1 MNHTPNVSPPPERI
15 SARIHEGAL
24 SRVTRMYA
32 AGLADVFTEALQNSR
47 RAGATRVRVDID
59 ASEDTPGAFTVTVTD
74 DGAGVADPAVLLSF
88 GENGWSEDL
97 ARREDA
103 AGMGFLSLA
112 RRGCTVVS
120 RPRSDGGETAP
131 AWRVD
136 LTPAHFLGEEE
147 ADILPDADA
156 HRPHGTAVRF
166 RTEEAREAFRRTLE
180 NAVRHYPLPVTLDDE
195 AVPRRAFLD
204 GAAHTESWR
213 GLTFGVFT
221 GRSRYRDE
229 PDLNFHGLIVPVRLP
244 TVHPVDGPAWSIRA
258 EVENC
263 PELVLPARKEAVE
276 TPFLEEMREAARV
289 AVYRAMAKTDL
300 APAIAFQDWRRAW
313 AAGVELPVPAPVLR
327 PWRPPIADIDNWL
340 AGPSPEP
347 LPEDALLMDLSLE
360 PPEAQA
366 LWRAAERGGMAPRLF
381 EADRRFEG
389 YAWYDALP
397 RVRDVRTEVA
407 YDGEVRSLADYQTPP
422 DHSGPPVEPL
432 PRPEAIRMSLGVE
445 FPDGTGETLAL
456 DADIAFAGEAWVWLS
471 DVRPLVTADS
481 AIEPA
486 KLADVLR
493 EAFFS
498 PSDESEADSWETQ
511 RARFEE
517 EATHLA
523 IGLLC
528 SEEEALRRSIAE
540 AVRRERNRWSGR
552 ALPATSH
559 WGELTCF
566 TALQEERDGTGP
578 HHWNRFGEAVFSTP
592 RLAFGRVGRVPQ
604 EADAGEGIG
613 LSGLAAAVPGCDGGM
628 RECALLGPR
637 DWRTRP

>member
-15 SARIHEGAL
+15 RARIHEGAL

-47 RAGATRVRVDID
+47 RAGATRVRIDID

-74 DGAGVADPAVLLSF
+74 DGAGIADPAVLLSF

-147 ADILPDADA
+147 AEVLPDADA
-156 HRPHGTAVRF
+156 PKPHGTAVRF
-166 RTEEAREAFRRTLE
+166 RTEEAREVIRRTLE
-180 NAVRHYPLPVTLDDE
+180 NVARHYPLTVALNGE
-195 AVPRRAFLD
+195 VLPRRNFLEN
-204 GAAHTESWR
+204 AVHTESWR
-213 GLTFGVFT
+213 GLTFGVST

-229 PDLNFHGLIVPVRLP
+229 PDLNFHGLIVPVLLP
-244 TVHPVDGPAWSIRA
+244 TVHPVDGPAWSVRA

-263 PELVLPARKEAVE
+263 PGLELVLPARKEAVE
-276 TPFLEEMREAARV
+276 TPFLEEMREAART
-289 AVYRAMAKTDL
+289 AVYQAMAKADTEPVL
-300 APAIAFQDWRRAW
+300 AFQDWKRVR
-313 AAGVELPVPAPVLR
+313 AAGVDLPVPAPALH
-327 PWRPPIADIDNWL
+327 PWRPPVADIDNWL
-340 AGPSPEP
+340 AGPAREP
-347 LPEDALLMDLSLE
+347 LSADALLMDLSLE

-397 RVRDVRTEVA
+397 RITGVETRIVGN
-407 YDGEVRSLADYQTPP
+407 GETRPLADYRTPP

-432 PRPEAIRMSLGVE
+432 PRPYAIRMSLGVE
-445 FPDGTGETLAL
+445 FPDGTSKTLAL
-456 DADIAFAGEAWVWLS
+456 DADLAFAGEAWAWLS
-471 DVRPLVTADS
+471 DVRPLVTAES

-486 KLADVLR
+486 ELADVLR

-498 PSDESEADSWETQ
+498 PSDESDADSWETQ

-528 SEEEALRRSIAE
+528 SEEEALRRTIAE
-540 AVRRERNRWSGR
+540 AVRRELSW
-552 ALPATSH
+552 LMP
-559 WGELTCF
+559 
-566 TALQEERDGTGP
+566 RDGEVTITV
-578 HHWNRFGEAVFSTP
+578 RRGEVY
-592 RLAFGRVGRVPQ
+592 VGF
-604 EADAGEGIG
+604 
-613 LSGLAAAVPGCDGGM
+613 AAAEAS
-628 RECALLGPR
+628 R
-637 DWRTRP
+637 

>member
-15 SARIHEGAL
+15 RARIHEGAL

-47 RAGATRVRVDID
+47 RAGATRVRVTI
-59 ASEDTPGAFTVTVTD
+59 EDTEGALSVTVTD
-74 DGAGVADPAVLLSF
+74 DGAGIADPAVLLSF

-147 ADILPDADA
+147 ADILPDEGAP
-156 HRPHGTAVRF
+156 RPHGTAVRF
-166 RTEEAREAFRRTLE
+166 RTEEAREAVRRTLE
-180 NAVRHYPLPVTLDDE
+180 NAVRHYPLTVALDGETL
-195 AVPRRAFLD
+195 PRRAFLD

-244 TVHPVDGPAWSIRA
+244 TVHPVDGPAWSVRA
-258 EVENC
+258 EVGNC
-263 PELVLPARKEAVE
+263 PELELVLPARKEAVE
-276 TPFLEEMREAARV
+276 TPFLDEMREAARV
-289 AVYRAMAKTDL
+289 AVYRAMAKTDPAPVL
-300 APAIAFQDWRRAW
+300 AFGEWRRAR
-313 AAGVELPVPAPVLR
+313 AAGVELPVPAPALH

-340 AGPSPEP
+340 AGPAREP
-347 LPEDALLMDLSLE
+347 LSADALVMDVDLE

-366 LWRAAERGGMAPRLF
+366 LWRAAERGAMAGRLF

-397 RVRDVRTEVA
+397 RIADRRTDVVVG
-407 YDGEVRSLADYQTPP
+407 GEARPLADFQTPP
-422 DHSGPPVEPL
+422 DRSGPPVEPL
-432 PRPEAIRMSLGVE
+432 LRPDAIRMSLGVE

-456 DADIAFAGEAWVWLS
+456 EADLAFAGEAWAWLA
-471 DVRPLVTADS
+471 DVRPLVTAESD
-481 AIEPA
+481 IEPA
-486 KLADVLR
+486 ELADVLR
-493 EAFFS
+493 DAFFS
-498 PSDESEADSWETQ
+498 PSDESDADSWETQ

-528 SEEEALRRSIAE
+528 SEEEALRRTIAE
-540 AVRRERNRWSGR
+540 AVRRELSWLMPQDSEVTITVRR
-552 ALPATSH
+552 
-559 WGELTCF
+559 GEVYVGF
-566 TALQEERDGTGP
+566 AA
-578 HHWNRFGEAVFSTP
+578 GEAS
-592 RLAFGRVGRVPQ
+592 R
-604 EADAGEGIG
+604 
-613 LSGLAAAVPGCDGGM
+613 
-628 RECALLGPR
+628 
-637 DWRTRP
+637 

>member
-15 SARIHEGAL
+15 RARIHEGAL

-47 RAGATRVRVDID
+47 RAGATRVRVTI
-59 ASEDTPGAFTVTVTD
+59 EDTEGALSVTVTD
-74 DGAGVADPAVLLSF
+74 DGAGIADPAVLLSF

-147 ADILPDADA
+147 ADILPDEGAP
-156 HRPHGTAVRF
+156 RPHGTAVRF
-166 RTEEAREAFRRTLE
+166 RTEEAREAVRRTLE
-180 NAVRHYPLPVTLDDE
+180 NAVRHYPLPVALDGETL
-195 AVPRRAFLD
+195 PRRAFLD

-244 TVHPVDGPAWSIRA
+244 TVHPVDGPAWSVRA
-258 EVENC
+258 EVGNC
-263 PELVLPARKEAVE
+263 PELELVLPARKEAVE
-276 TPFLEEMREAARV
+276 TPFLDEMREAARV
-289 AVYRAMAKTDL
+289 AVYRAMAKTDPAPVL
-300 APAIAFQDWRRAW
+300 AFGEWRRAR
-313 AAGVELPVPAPVLR
+313 AAGVELPVPAPALH

-340 AGPSPEP
+340 AGPAREP
-347 LPEDALLMDLSLE
+347 LSADALVMDLSLE

-366 LWRAAERGGMAPRLF
+366 LWRAAERGGMAGRLF

-397 RVRDVRTEVA
+397 RITGVETRIVGN
-407 YDGEVRSLADYQTPP
+407 GETRPLEDYRTPP
-422 DHSGPPVEPL
+422 DRSGPSNEPL
-432 PRPEAIRMSLGVE
+432 PRPDAIRMSLGVE

-456 DADIAFAGEAWVWLS
+456 EADLAFAGEAWAWLA
-471 DVRPLVTADS
+471 DVRPLVTAESD
-481 AIEPA
+481 IEPA
-486 KLADVLR
+486 ELADVLR
-493 EAFFS
+493 DAFFS
-498 PSDESEADSWETQ
+498 PSDESDADSWETQ

-528 SEEEALRRSIAE
+528 SEEEALRRTIAE
-540 AVRRERNRWSGR
+540 AVRRELSWLMPQDSEVTITVRR
-552 ALPATSH
+552 
-559 WGELTCF
+559 GEVYVGF
-566 TALQEERDGTGP
+566 AA
-578 HHWNRFGEAVFSTP
+578 GEAS
-592 RLAFGRVGRVPQ
+592 R
-604 EADAGEGIG
+604 
-613 LSGLAAAVPGCDGGM
+613 
-628 RECALLGPR
+628 
-637 DWRTRP
+637 

>member
-1 MNHTPNVSPPPERI
+1 MNHSPDVSPPPDRI

-32 AGLADVFTEALQNSR
+32 ASLADVFTEALQNSR
-47 RAGATRVRVDID
+47 RAGATRVRVRIEE
-59 ASEDTPGAFTVTVTD
+59 ASGAQAVTLSD
-74 DGAGVADPAVLLSF
+74 DGTGIADPAVLLSF
-88 GENGWSEDL
+88 GENGWSEEL
-97 ARREDA
+97 VQREDA

-112 RRGCTVVS
+112 RRGCTVAS
-120 RPRSDGGETAP
+120 RTRSAAG
-131 AWRVD
+131 WRVE
-136 LTPAHFLGEEE
+136 LTPAHFLGEAE
-147 ADILPDADA
+147 ADVLPDDDA
-156 HRPHGTAVRF
+156 PRPHGTAVRF
-166 RTEEAREAFRRTLE
+166 RTEEAREAVRRTLE
-180 NAVRHYPLPVTLDDE
+180 NAARHYPLPVTLDDE

-244 TVHPVDGPAWSIRA
+244 TVHPVDGPAWSVRA

-263 PELVLPARKEAVE
+263 PELELVLPARKEAVE
-276 TPFLEEMREAARV
+276 TLFLDEMREAARV
-289 AVYRAMAKTDL
+289 AIYRAMAKTDP
-300 APAIAFQDWRRAW
+300 APVVAFQDWIRAR
-313 AAGVELPVPAPVLR
+313 AAGVELPVPAPALH

-340 AGPSPEP
+340 TGPSPEP

-366 LWRAAERGGMAPRLF
+366 LWRAAERGGMAGRLF

-397 RVRDVRTEVA
+397 RITGVETRIVGN
-407 YDGEVRSLADYQTPP
+407 GETRPLEDYRTPP
-422 DHSGPPVEPL
+422 DRSGPSNEPL
-432 PRPEAIRMSLGVE
+432 PRPDAIRMSLGVE

-471 DVRPLVTADS
+471 DVRPLVTAGS

-486 KLADVLR
+486 ELADVLR

-498 PSDESEADSWETQ
+498 PSDEADADSWETQ
-511 RARFEE
+511 RTRFEE

-528 SEEEALRRSIAE
+528 SEEEALRRTIAE
-540 AVRRERNRWSGR
+540 AVRRELSW
-552 ALPATSH
+552 LMP
-559 WGELTCF
+559 
-566 TALQEERDGTGP
+566 RDGEVTITVRGGVVGVA
-578 HHWNRFGEAVFSTP
+578 FAGGEDV
-592 RLAFGRVGRVPQ
+592 R
-604 EADAGEGIG
+604 
-613 LSGLAAAVPGCDGGM
+613 
-628 RECALLGPR
+628 
-637 DWRTRP
+637 

>member
-1 MNHTPNVSPPPERI
+1 MNHSPKVSPLPERI
-15 SARIHEGAL
+15 RARIHEGAL

-47 RAGATRVRVDID
+47 RAGATRVRVTID

-74 DGAGVADPAVLLSF
+74 DGAGIADPAVLLSF

-112 RRGCTVVS
+112 RRGCTVAS
-120 RPRSDGGETAP
+120 RTRSGPG
-131 AWRVD
+131 WRVD

-147 ADILPDADA
+147 AEVLPDADA
-156 HRPHGTAVRF
+156 PKPHGTAVRF
-166 RTEEAREAFRRTLE
+166 RTEEAREVIRRTLE
-180 NAVRHYPLPVTLDDE
+180 NAARHYPLTVALNGE
-195 AVPRRAFLD
+195 VLPRRNFLEN
-204 GAAHTESWR
+204 AVHTESWR
-213 GLTFGVFT
+213 GLTFGVST

-244 TVHPVDGPAWSIRA
+244 TVHPVDGPAWSVRA

-263 PELVLPARKEAVE
+263 PELELVLPARKEAVE
-276 TPFLEEMREAARV
+276 TPFLDEMREAART
-289 AVYRAMAKTDL
+289 AVYRAMAKTDP
-300 APAIAFQDWRRAW
+300 APVAAFEEWKRAR
-313 AAGVELPVPAPVLR
+313 AAGVELPVPAPALR
-327 PWRPPIADIDNWL
+327 PWRPPIADINNWL

-389 YAWYDALP
+389 YAWYDALS
-397 RVRDVRTEVA
+397 RITGVETRIVGN
-407 YDGEVRSLADYQTPP
+407 GETRLLADYQTPP
-422 DHSGPPVEPL
+422 DRSGPPVEPL
-432 PRPEAIRMSLGVE
+432 PRPDAIRMSLGVE
-445 FPDGTGETLAL
+445 FPDGTSETLAL
-456 DADIAFAGEAWVWLS
+456 DADIAFAGEAWAWLA
-471 DVRPLVTADS
+471 DTRPLVTADS

-486 KLADVLR
+486 ELTDVLR

-498 PSDESEADSWETQ
+498 PSDESDADSWETQ

-528 SEEEALRRSIAE
+528 SEEEALRRTIAE
-540 AVRRERNRWSGR
+540 AVRRELSWLMPRDSEVTITVRR
-552 ALPATSH
+552 
-559 WGELTCF
+559 GE
-566 TALQEERDGTGP
+566 
-578 HHWNRFGEAVFSTP
+578 VY
-592 RLAFGRVGRVPQ
+592 VGF
-604 EADAGEGIG
+604 AAGED
-613 LSGLAAAVPGCDGGM
+613 S
-628 RECALLGPR
+628 R
-637 DWRTRP
+637 